1 MIILAHRGWW
11 LEPSEKNSRLALAR
25 AFDAGFGVETDLRDL
40 DGEVVVSHDPPT
52 GRGHMTLIE
61 LLELYKQAGEPGA
74 LALNIKADGLQK
86 PLAEAL
92 ARTGVSN
99 YFVFDMS
106 VPDGLVYLRR
116 GLTAFTRCS
125 EYEVAPSFL
134 DQAAGIWVDAFERDW
149 IDTEALA
156 ELSRGGK
163 ALALVSPELHG
174 RPHEAVWTCWL
185 AGAERAEGA
194 LMICTDYP
202 DAARSIFSEAP
213 AAR

>member
-11 LEPSEKNSRLALAR
+11 LEPSEKNSRQALTR

-52 GRGHMTLIE
+52 GRGHMTLVD

-92 ARTGVSN
+92 KKTGVSN

-106 VPDGLVYLRR
+106 VPDGLVYLRH
-116 GLTAFTRCS
+116 GLVAFTRRS
-125 EYEVAPSFL
+125 EYETAPSFL
-134 DQAAGIWVDAFERDW
+134 DQAAGIWVDAFDGDW
-149 IDTEALA
+149 VQGDDLA
-156 ELSRGGK
+156 QLSQGGK

-174 RPHEAVWTCWL
+174 RAHQATWETWK
-185 AGAERAEGA
+185 AGASRAQGP
-194 LMICTDYP
+194 LMLCTDYP
-202 DAARSIFSEAP
+202 DAADAVFN
-213 AAR
+213 